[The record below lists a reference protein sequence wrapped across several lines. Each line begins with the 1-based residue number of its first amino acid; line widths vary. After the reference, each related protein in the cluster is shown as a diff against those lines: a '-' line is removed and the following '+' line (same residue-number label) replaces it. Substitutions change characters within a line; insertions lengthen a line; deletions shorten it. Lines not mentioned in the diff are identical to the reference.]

1 MNSAERQIYQGLQE
15 VFCRAEDSEKRAVEA
30 ERQVKE
36 LTEEIRRLKESED
49 AEMTRLKD
57 DVEVCRDAVR
67 LSRAR
72 NKELAEKNRL
82 LKHSADAADYAEY
95 QLTDKVQEQ
104 EKQIEEL
111 LQKVSEWEG
120 KVVQLT
126 EQFSEQEKELMR
138 LTEEYEEM
146 TDEYE
151 ELSENYSRLEDKLAE
166 VSPKEAIAEHERQ
179 TQEQEQDP
187 GTPPVREAAA
197 TVDSSTN
204 TDNPLEPFRF
214 GGCRCRVWK
223 DGQGTQCSHA
233 GRVNGVCGHHHSLIE
248 EAGKGTWQFGFYDE
262 PRPDIWGTDHG
273 GKCLPIPTGRKEG
286 NEILWSM
293 PQKEWARAFSS
304 QYQ

>member
-1 MNSAERQIYQGLQE
+1 MNTQEALQRASAALTDLAKSAES
-15 VFCRAEDSEKRAVEA
+15 SEQRAVKA
-30 ERQVKE
+30 EQRVRE
-36 LTEEIRRLKESED
+36 LTNEIKRLKESEE
-49 AEMTRLKD
+49 AEKTKLKEIFRSKKLR
-57 DVEVCRDAVR
+57 VE
-67 LSRAR
+67 
-72 NKELAEKNRL
+72 ELAEENQL
-82 LKHSADAADYAEY
+82 LKRSADAAHFAGRE
-95 QLTDKVQEQ
+95 LKNRVGEQ

-111 LQKVSEWEG
+111 IQKASEWEE
-120 KVVQLT
+120 KYHTAVDHS
-126 EQFSEQEKELMR
+126 SEQEKELKHI
-138 LTEEYEEM
+138 TEEYEELDDLYKM
-146 TDEYE
+146 
-151 ELSENYSRLEDKLAE
+151 LEDKLAE
-166 VSPKEAIAEHERQ
+166 VSPKEALAEHERR

-187 GTPPVREAAA
+187 GTPPVREETA

-248 EAGKGTWQFGFYDE
+248 EAGRGAWQFGFYDE
-262 PRPDIWGTDHG
+262 PRPDIWGTDHE

-304 QYQ
+304 QYQCKE